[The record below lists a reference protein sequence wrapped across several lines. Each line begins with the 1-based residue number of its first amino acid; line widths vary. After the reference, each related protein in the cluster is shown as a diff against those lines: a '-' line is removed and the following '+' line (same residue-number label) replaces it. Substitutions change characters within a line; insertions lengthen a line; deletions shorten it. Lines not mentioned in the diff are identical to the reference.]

1 MPWKMM
7 SKNRIAMIYDR
18 ILKNREQGR
27 KMLAVLV
34 DPDKC
39 DPRFMADFAA
49 WVRGSSPDFIF
60 VGGSLVSEST
70 DNAVRY
76 LKAETDV
83 PVVLFPGN
91 ALQLS
96 PDADALLFLSL
107 ISGRNPEY
115 LIGQQVVAAPQI
127 KRSGIEVIPVGYMLV
142 DGGKP
147 TSVEY
152 MSNTMPIPHDKDD
165 IAVATALAGEMLGLK
180 MLYLEGGS
188 GAARHVSEPMIAA
201 VRSSVSLPLIVGG
214 GVRDAQTAR
223 KIYSAGADLL
233 VVGNVLEKDLPQMQA
248 IASVRNEF

>member
-1 MPWKMM
+1 
-7 SKNRIAMIYDR
+7 MIYAQ
-18 ILKNREQGR
+18 ISKNREQGQ

-39 DPRFMADFAA
+39 NTRFLTDFTA
-49 WVRGSSPDFIF
+49 WVRASSPDFIF
-60 VGGSLVSEST
+60 VGGSLVMESI
-70 DNAVRY
+70 DSVVHC
-76 LKAETDV
+76 LKTETDV

-91 ALQLS
+91 ATQLS

-115 LIGQQVVAAPQI
+115 LIGQQVVAAPQVR
-127 KRSGIEVIPVGYMLV
+127 RSGIEVIPVGYMLI
-142 DGGKP
+142 DGGTT

-152 MSNTMPIPHDKDD
+152 MSNTSPIPHGKND
-165 IAVATALAGEMLGLK
+165 IAVATAMAGEMLGLK

-188 GAARHVSEPMIAA
+188 GAAQPVSESMIAA
-201 VRSSVSLPLIVGG
+201 VRQNISLPLIVGG

-223 KIYSAGADLL
+223 NIYGAGADLL
-233 VVGNVLEKDLPQMQA
+233 VVGNVLEKDLSQMKA

>member
-1 MPWKMM
+1 
-7 SKNRIAMIYDR
+7 MIYAQ
-18 ILKNREQGR
+18 ISKNREQGQ

-39 DPRFMADFAA
+39 NTRFLTDFTA
-49 WVRGSSPDFIF
+49 WVRASSPDFIF
-60 VGGSLVSEST
+60 VGGSLVTESI
-70 DNAVRY
+70 DSVVHC
-76 LKAETDV
+76 LKTETDV

-91 ALQLS
+91 AAQLS

-115 LIGQQVVAAPQI
+115 LIGQQVVAAPQVR
-127 KRSGIEVIPVGYMLV
+127 RSGIEVIPVGYMLI
-142 DGGKP
+142 DGGTT

-152 MSNTMPIPHDKDD
+152 MSNTSPIPHGKND
-165 IAVATALAGEMLGLK
+165 IAVATAMAGEMLGLK

-188 GAARHVSEPMIAA
+188 GAAQPVSESMIAA
-201 VRSSVSLPLIVGG
+201 VRQNISLPLIVGG

-223 KIYSAGADLL
+223 KIYGAGADLL
-233 VVGNVLEKDLPQMQA
+233 VVGNVLEKDLSQMKA

>member
-1 MPWKMM
+1 
-7 SKNRIAMIYDR
+7 MIYAQ
-18 ILKNREQGR
+18 ISKNREQGQ

-39 DPRFMADFAA
+39 NTRFLTDFTA
-49 WVRGSSPDFIF
+49 WVRASSPDFIF
-60 VGGSLVSEST
+60 VGGSLVTESI
-70 DNAVRY
+70 DSVVHC
-76 LKAETDV
+76 LKTETDV

-91 ALQLS
+91 ATQLS

-115 LIGQQVVAAPQI
+115 LIGQQVVAAPQVR
-127 KRSGIEVIPVGYMLV
+127 RSGIEVIPVGYMLI
-142 DGGKP
+142 DGGTT

-152 MSNTMPIPHDKDD
+152 MSNTSPIPHGKND
-165 IAVATALAGEMLGLK
+165 IAVATAMAGEMLGLK

-188 GAARHVSEPMIAA
+188 GAAQPVSESMIAA
-201 VRSSVSLPLIVGG
+201 VRQNISLPLIVGG

-223 KIYSAGADLL
+223 KIYGAGADLL
-233 VVGNVLEKDLPQMQA
+233 VVGNVLEKDLSQMKA